1 MVWFNKNYKHHIFY
15 LIRGELLE
23 YNKND
28 ILSIKVNITEPNYN
42 KNEIHELFDYLANPD
57 DNGNHLV
64 KKNKK
69 GIFAK
74 N

>member
-28 ILSIKVNITEPNYN
+28 ILSIKVNITEP
-42 KNEIHELFDYLANPD
+42 KNDEEADEGQSMEGKIIKWTLD
-57 DNGNHLV
+57 DREQ
-64 KKNKK
+64 
-69 GIFAK
+69 
-74 N
+74 